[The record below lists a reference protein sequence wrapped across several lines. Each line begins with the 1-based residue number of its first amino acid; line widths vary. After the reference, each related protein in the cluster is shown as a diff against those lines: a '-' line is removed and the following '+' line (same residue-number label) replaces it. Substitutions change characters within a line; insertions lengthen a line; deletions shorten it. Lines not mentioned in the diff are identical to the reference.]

1 MRKKTFPYKSTLIL
15 FSLFILLT
23 VFLLYYIPPKTPPA
37 LQRHF
42 PSGMHEVVIPP
53 VTGIRHD
60 LLNQI
65 SLLVEKAITE
75 GKYPGAVILVGHRG
89 QIVYQGVFGNR
100 RIVPDIAPMQLDTLF
115 DMASLTKVI
124 ATTPA
129 IMQLIEQGKLDLD
142 TPVAYYWPAFA
153 KQGKDAITIRELL
166 THTSGL
172 PADLPGPKNQENLI
186 TYPWHGQQAAY
197 NEIERTPLINSP
209 GKKVVYSD
217 INFLVLGHLIELISG
232 ESLNQYTQNH
242 IFKPLG
248 MTHTFFSPSTQLQGQ
263 IAPTQIIDNHLHW
276 GEVHDP
282 TAYAMGGIAG
292 NAGLFSNA
300 HDLSIYAQTLLNNER
315 PADPAEQIYHLLGP
329 LTILKMTTP
338 QTPKEI
344 TGVRGLG
351 WDIDSSYSNRGT
363 LFPLPSYG
371 HTGWTGTSIW
381 IDPVTQTWV
390 IILTSRTHPAP
401 APENPVP
408 ADRQAIANIVAAS
421 ITDTP
426 VMNVSNTGTS
436 ELMRAYQANEN

>member
-1 MRKKTFPYKSTLIL
+1 MRKKIPCYKYVLIL
-15 FSLFILLT
+15 PLLLLLLAIFLSYDILHR
-23 VFLLYYIPPKTPPA
+23 TPPVFH
-37 LQRHF
+37 RHF
-42 PSGMHEVVIPP
+42 PQGVHEVVIPP
-53 VTGIRHD
+53 VTGIRNN

-65 SLLVEKAITE
+65 SLIVEKSIAD
-75 GKYPGAVILVGHRG
+75 GKYPGAVILAGHRG
-89 QIVYQGVFGNR
+89 QIIYQGVFGNR

-129 IMQLIEQGKLDLD
+129 IMQLIEQGKLALD

-153 KQGKDAITIRELL
+153 KHGKDAVTIRELL

-186 TYPWHGQQAAY
+186 IYPWHGQQAAY
-197 NEIERTPLINSP
+197 NEIERTKLINSP

-217 INFLVLGHLIELISG
+217 INFLVLGYLVELISG
-232 ESLNQYTQNH
+232 ENLNQYTQNH
-242 IFKPLG
+242 IFKPLE
-248 MTHTFFSPSTQLQGQ
+248 MTSTFFSPAAKLQGQ
-263 IAPTQIIDNHLHW
+263 IAPTQIINNHLRW

-292 NAGLFSNA
+292 HAGLFSNA
-300 HDLSIYAQTLLNNER
+300 YDLSIYAQTLLNNGR
-315 PADPAEQIYHLLGP
+315 LAHQTEQVNYLLGP
-329 LTILKMTTP
+329 LTILKMTTS

-344 TGVRGLG
+344 TNVRGLG
-351 WDIDSSYSNRGT
+351 WDIDSSYSNRGI
-363 LFPLPSYG
+363 LFPLSSYG

-390 IILTSRTHPAP
+390 IILTSRTHPTP
-401 APENPVP
+401 ANENAVP
-408 ADRQAIANIVAAS
+408 ADRQTIANIVAAS

-426 VMNVSNTGTS
+426 VTNVNNTGTG
-436 ELMRAYQANEN
+436 ELMRAYQTNEK

>member
-1 MRKKTFPYKSTLIL
+1 MRKKILSYRYVLTLATFLFLLTI
-15 FSLFILLT
+15 FSLHSP
-23 VFLLYYIPPKTPPA
+23 PPKTSHVF
-37 LQRHF
+37 QRHF
-42 PSGMHEVVIPP
+42 PSGMHEVNILP
-53 VTGIRHD
+53 VAGMRQH

-65 SLLVEKAITE
+65 SWIVEKSIAD

-89 QIVYQGVFGNR
+89 QIIYQGVFGNR

-115 DMASLTKVI
+115 DLASLTKVI

-142 TPVAYYWPAFA
+142 TPVAHYWPAFA
-153 KQGKDAITIRELL
+153 KQGKDTITIRELL

-197 NEIERTPLINSP
+197 NEIERTQLINSP

-217 INFLVLGHLIELISG
+217 INFVVLGYLIELISG
-232 ESLNQYTQNH
+232 ESFNQYTQNH

-248 MTHTFFSPSTQLQGQ
+248 MTHTFFSPSAQLQGQ

-292 NAGLFSNA
+292 HAGLFSNA
-300 HDLSIYAQTLLNNER
+300 HDLSIFAQTLLNNGR
-315 PADPAEQIYHLLGP
+315 LVNQTEQPYYLLGP

-344 TGVRGLG
+344 KDVRGLG
-351 WDIDSSYSNRGT
+351 WDIDSSYSNRGI

-381 IDPVTQTWV
+381 IDPVTQTWL

-401 APENPVP
+401 ASENAVP
-408 ADRQAIANIVAAS
+408 ADRQTIANIVAAS

-426 VMNVSNTGTS
+426 VRNISNTGTS
-436 ELMRAYQANEN
+436 ELMRAYQN